1 MQRTND
7 NLPKI
12 VICSLLWIAIMRGII
27 ILIVVILLVLAM
39 TIKQIS
45 WLFIQFL
52 LFNVQVVVKMVV
64 DWLFKQAYTVNV
76 KWCMNNTSNG
86 SYRREKK
93 SRKH

>member
-1 MQRTND
+1 M
-7 NLPKI
+7 
-12 VICSLLWIAIMRGII
+12 
-27 ILIVVILLVLAM
+27 IVVILLVLAM

-76 KWCMNNTSNG
+76 KWYMNNTSNG
-86 SYRREKK
+86 SYRREEK